1 MALMIDLDKQGIHRV
16 TAKGKEYHYA
26 WRGGPPLKSTPG
38 TLAYVQ
44 EFLAH
49 KKAKDEANEPTKNF
63 GWVISKFKAT
73 TEFTSLKERTKKD
86 YLDKIEKIE
95 KKFASLPLSAFNATN
110 EKRTRGWFKG
120 WRDDLAKKSLKQADY
135 HWVVLARICS
145 VAAERGW
152 INVNPCIKGGRVY
165 ASNRQELIWLSED
178 EEKFYAGAPHHMS
191 LAVLLAV
198 WTGQRQGDL
207 LRMCWSKGEGG
218 EPYVDGDYM
227 YLKQGK
233 TSAYIKVP
241 IIGPL
246 KIALDAERKR
256 ATSHCILTG
265 ARGEKWESGFASEFS
280 NIKNKLGFTHLTFH
294 DLRGTAVT
302 RLAMAGC
309 TDIEIASVTGHSL
322 ATVKAILEA
331 HYLGGKSALAE
342 QAMRKLEQRWGKAA

>member
-1 MALMIDLDKQGIHRV
+1 M
-16 TAKGKEYHYA
+16 
-26 WRGGPPLKSTPG
+26 S
-38 TLAYVQ
+38 Q
-44 EFLAH
+44 EFLEH
-49 KKAKDEANEPTKNF
+49 TKVKNEANEPTKNF
-63 GWVISKFKAT
+63 GWVIGKFKAT
-73 TEFTSLKERTKKD
+73 TEFTSLAERTKKD
-86 YLDKIEKIE
+86 YLAKMKAIET
-95 KKFASLPLSAFNATN
+95 KFGSMPLSAFNTTN
-110 EKRTRGWFKG
+110 EKKTRGWFKD
-120 WRDDLAKKSLKQADY
+120 WRDGIAKKSLKQADY

-152 INVNPCIKGGRVY
+152 INMNPCTKGGRVY
-165 ASNRQELIWLSED
+165 ASNRQELIWLPQD

-207 LRMCWSKGEGG
+207 LRMLWSKGSDG
-218 EPYVDGDYM
+218 EPYIDEDYM

-246 KIALDAERKR
+246 KAALDAERGR
-256 ATSHCILTG
+256 ATSHYILTG

-280 NIKNKLGFTHLTFH
+280 EIKNKLGFTLLTFH

-309 TDIEIASVTGHSL
+309 TEIEIASVTGHSL